1 MAAAKLILTTMREG
15 GSMKTLAF
23 ALIAIVAAAPV
34 TAAPVTSRTFSITG
48 FDRIRIDGPFRVQL
62 ATGVA
67 PYARASGTAA
77 ALDGVDIDVEGRT
90 LVVRPSK
97 VSWGGYPGQARG
109 PVSITI
115 GTHDL
120 GTAWIN
126 GSGMLDVD
134 KIKGL
139 SFDLSVQGAGSAN
152 IGNAAVDQMKIGL
165 SGSGTVRIAG
175 IAPKLTAI
183 VRGTSVLDG
192 TGLNVK
198 DAVIGAEGTPAVRA
212 NVSGTAKVDAQGL
225 ATVELGGRPA
235 CEVKATGSANVS
247 GCR

>member
-1 MAAAKLILTTMREG
+1 MMGEG
-15 GSMKTLAF
+15 GTMKNIAF
-23 ALIAIVAAAPV
+23 ALIALAAAAPAS
-34 TAAPVTSRTFSITG
+34 AAPVTSRTFSITG
-48 FDRIRIDGPFRVQL
+48 FDRIRIDGPFKVEL

-97 VSWGGYPGQARG
+97 VAWGGYPGQGRG
-109 PVSITI
+109 PVAIMI

-120 GTAWIN
+120 STAWIN
-126 GSGMLDVD
+126 GSGMLGVD

-139 SFDLSVQGAGSAN
+139 SFDLSVQGAGSAV
-152 IGNAAVDQMKIGL
+152 IGNASVDQLKIGI

-175 IAPKLTAI
+175 KAPKLTAI

-192 TGLNVK
+192 SALNVK
-198 DAVIGAEGTPAVRA
+198 DAVIGAEGTPTVRA
-212 NVSGTAKVDAQGL
+212 NVSGTAKVNATGL
-225 ATVELGGRPA
+225 ATVELDGSPA
-235 CEVKATGSANVS
+235 CEVKTIGSASVS

>member
-1 MAAAKLILTTMREG
+1 MMREG
-15 GSMKTLAF
+15 AGMKAF
-23 ALIAIVAAAPV
+23 ALALSLALAAAPAA
-34 TAAPVTSRTFSITG
+34 AAPVTSRTFSVTG
-48 FDRIRIDGPFRVQL
+48 FDRIRIDGPFKVQL

-77 ALDGVDIDVEGRT
+77 ALDGVDVDVEGRT

-97 VSWGGYPGQARG
+97 VAWGGYPGQGRG
-109 PVSITI
+109 PVAIMI

-120 GTAWIN
+120 STAWIN
-126 GSGMLDVD
+126 GSGMLDID
-134 KIKGL
+134 RIKGL

-152 IGNAAVDQMKIGL
+152 VGSASVDQMKIGL

-175 IAPKLTAI
+175 TAPKLTAI
-183 VRGTSVLDG
+183 IRGTSVLDASA
-192 TGLNVK
+192 LNVK
-198 DAVIGAEGTPAVRA
+198 DAVIGAEGMPTVRA

-225 ATVELGGRPA
+225 ASVELGGAPA
-235 CEVKATGSANVS
+235 CEVKTMGSATVS

>member
-1 MAAAKLILTTMREG
+1 MMGDGGGMKALTV
-15 GSMKTLAF
+15 
-23 ALIAIVAAAPV
+23 AIVALAAAAAPAS
-34 TAAPVTSRTFSITG
+34 AAPVTSRTFSVPG
-48 FDRIRIDGPFRVQL
+48 FDRIRLDGPFKVEL

-77 ALDGVDIDVEGRT
+77 ALDGIDVRVEGRT

-97 VSWGGYPGQARG
+97 VAWGGYPGQGRG
-109 PVSITI
+109 PVTIMI

-120 GTAWIN
+120 ETAWIN
-126 GSGMLDVD
+126 GSGMLGID

-139 SFDLSVQGAGSAN
+139 SFDLSVQGSGSAA
-152 IGNAAVDQMKIGL
+152 IGHANVDQLKIGI
-165 SGSGTVRIAG
+165 SGSGMVRIAG
-175 IAPKLTAI
+175 KAPKLTAI

-192 TGLNVK
+192 PALDVK
-198 DAVIGAEGTPAVRA
+198 DAVIGAEGMPTVRA

-225 ATVELGGRPA
+225 ATVELDGSPA
-235 CEVKATGSANVS
+235 CEVKAMGSASVS

>member
-1 MAAAKLILTTMREG
+1 
-15 GSMKTLAF
+15 MKCFALAF
-23 ALIAIVAAAPV
+23 SLVLAAAPAA
-34 TAAPVTSRTFSITG
+34 AAPVTSRTFSVTG
-48 FDRIRIDGPFRVQL
+48 FDRIRIDGPFKVEL

-67 PYARASGTAA
+67 PYARATGTAA
-77 ALDGVDIDVEGRT
+77 ALDGVDVDVEGRT

-97 VSWGGYPGQARG
+97 VAWGGYPGQGRG
-109 PVSITI
+109 PVAIMI

-120 GTAWIN
+120 STAWIN
-126 GSGMLDVD
+126 GSGMLDID

-139 SFDLSVQGAGSAN
+139 SFDLSVQGAGSAA

-175 IAPKLTAI
+175 TAPKLTAI

-192 TGLNVK
+192 SALNVK
-198 DAVIGAEGTPAVRA
+198 DAVIGAEGMPTVRA
-212 NVSGTAKVDAQGL
+212 TVSGTAKVDANGL
-225 ATVELGGRPA
+225 ASVELGGAPA
-235 CEVKATGSANVS
+235 CEVKTMGSATVS

>member
-1 MAAAKLILTTMREG
+1 LLTIIGEG
-15 GSMKTLAF
+15 EGMKTIAF
-23 ALIAIVAAAPV
+23 AMIAFVAAAPA
-34 TAAPVTSRTFSITG
+34 TAAPLASRTFSVTG
-48 FDRIRIDGPFRVQL
+48 FDRIRIDGPFKVQL

-77 ALDGVDIDVEGRT
+77 ALDGVAIGVEGRT

-97 VSWGGYPGQARG
+97 AAWGGYPGQGRG
-109 PVSITI
+109 PVSIML

-120 GTAWIN
+120 STAWIN

-139 SFDLSVQGAGSAN
+139 SFDLSVQGAGSAA
-152 IGNAAVDQMKIGL
+152 IGNASVDQMKIGL

-175 IAPKLTAI
+175 TAPKLTAI
-183 VRGTSVLDG
+183 IRGTSVLDG
-192 TGLNVK
+192 ASLNVK
-198 DAVIGAEGTPAVRA
+198 DALIGAEGMPTVRA

-225 ATVELGGRPA
+225 ASVELGGAPA
-235 CEVKATGSANVS
+235 CEVKALGSATVS